1 MNINVGDKLMVTKN
15 VSGFFNEGDVVEVT
29 NVNEKMIS
37 FACSNADTENHIRIA
52 RSGQMDIDTCNQYF
66 MKLEEEK
73 EEKIVA
79 PTITDEHIAEI
90 MENSEFE
97 IHTVFDKC
105 TIVSCRLPNGF
116 VITESSACVSPENY
130 DEDMGA
136 EICFEKI
143 ADKIWELEGYRLQQ
157 WLYENSS
164 CGDCENCPCG
174 GEGCEDECED
184 EVEVD
189 TDEVDCEHCDDY
201 NCLSNPHRFS

>member
-1 MNINVGDKLMVTKN
+1 MIDIGDKMIVTKK
-15 VSGFFNEGDVVEVT
+15 VASFLDEGDVISIVDVAD
-29 NVNEKMIS
+29 NGMIS
-37 FACSNADTENHIRIA
+37 FAFGEGFMHKGIMNAAE
-52 RSGQMDIDTCNQYF
+52 C
-66 MKLEEEK
+66 EEHFEK
-73 EEKIVA
+73 FVEKKAEA

-97 IHTVFDKC
+97 IHTVFNKC

-116 VITESSACVSPENY
+116 VIVESSACVSPENY

-136 EICFEKI
+136 EICFDKI
-143 ADKIWELEGYRLQQ
+143 ASKIWELEGYRLQQ

-174 GEGCEDECED
+174 GEGCEDEI
-184 EVEVD
+184 EVEVETDIDIEVD